1 MLPTH
6 FKEVYNGLWS
16 HKYIECHT
24 IIIYIYVHIYDLYK
38 VNYKKE
44 SKTIEHV

>member
-1 MLPTH
+1 MDFGVISTLNATQ
-6 FKEVYNGLWS
+6 LL
-16 HKYIECHT
+16 
-24 IIIYIYVHIYDLYK
+24 YIYVHIYDLYK